1 MSAMAQHSQAPAE
14 AKEPASNFV
23 GEDLAID
30 SGSSSQGDDG
40 AVWSS
45 TASLSSSVTSFRME
59 FGRRYHAFND
69 DAYWLP
75 NDEEEMSRLELQHVI
90 WSLCLRGRLY
100 IAPLQTTNIERVLDV
115 GTGTGKWA
123 IEFADANPQV
133 QVVGTDLSPIQPE
146 FSPPN
151 CSFVV
156 ENVEDEWMFRE
167 PFDYIHGRMLMLGIH
182 DWAKYFRQCF
192 EHLKPGGWCGV

>member
-1 MSAMAQHSQAPAE
+1 
-14 AKEPASNFV
+14 
-23 GEDLAID
+23 
-30 SGSSSQGDDG
+30 
-40 AVWSS
+40 
-45 TASLSSSVTSFRME
+45 ME

-100 IAPLQTTNIERVLDV
+100 IAPLEMTNIKRVLDV
-115 GTGTGKWA
+115 GTGTGKWP
-123 IEFADANPQV
+123 IEFADANPRV
-133 QVVGTDLSPIQPE
+133 QVIGTDLSPIQPTYA
-146 FSPPN
+146 PPN

-156 ENVEDEWMFRE
+156 ENVEDEWIFRE
-167 PFDYIHGRMLMLGIH
+167 PFDYIHSRMLMLGIH

-192 EHLKPGGWCGV
+192 ENLKPGGWCGALTLLS

>member
-1 MSAMAQHSQAPAE
+1 MAHHCQAPTE
-14 AKEPASNFV
+14 LVNDIV

-30 SGSSSQGDDG
+30 SGSSSQDGDG
-40 AVWSS
+40 SVVWSS
-45 TASLSSSVTSFRME
+45 AGSLTSPMTSFRME

-75 NDEEEMSRLELQHVI
+75 NDEEEMLRLDLQHVI

-100 IAPLQTTNIERVLDV
+100 TAPLQTTNIERVLDP

-123 IEFADANPQV
+123 IEFADANSKV
-133 QVVGTDLSPIQPE
+133 QVIGTDLSPIQPE

-151 CSFVV
+151 
-156 ENVEDEWMFRE
+156 
-167 PFDYIHGRMLMLGIH
+167 
-182 DWAKYFRQCF
+182 
-192 EHLKPGGWCGV
+192 

>member
-1 MSAMAQHSQAPAE
+1 MSAQAQAQETS
-14 AKEPASNFV
+14 SDFV
-23 GEDLAID
+23 GEHLVVD
-30 SGSSSQGDDG
+30 SAPSAHGSDT
-40 AVWSS
+40 AVWPS

-75 NDEEEMSRLELQHVI
+75 NDEEEMSRLDLQHII
-90 WSLCLRGRLY
+90 WSLCLKGQLH
-100 IAPLQTTNIERVLDV
+100 IAPLQAANVERVLDV

-123 IEFADANPQV
+123 IEFADANPKV
-133 QVVGTDLSPIQPE
+133 SVVGTDLSPIQPP
-146 FSPPN
+146 SAPPN

-156 ENVEDEWMFRE
+156 ENVEKDWVFSE

-192 EHLKPGGWCGV
+192 DHLKPGGWCGA